1 MAHLIFLWGGMVF
14 FNDKIVTL
22 PFDYQ
27 QSIEQYN
34 NTMSKETFQHLE
46 ALREEMR
53 RLNVDA
59 VIIPG
64 TDPHQSEYI
73 CDHWK
78 FRDWISGFTGSNG
91 TAVVTLEQAALWTDS
106 RYFLQAEIEL
116 ADTGFVMMKE
126 NMGNDPTI
134 HEWLQQV
141 LEEDSVIAIDGRL
154 YSAQDANQL
163 ERFCGENGYML
174 VTEFYPADT
183 IWPDRPARPGE
194 PAFVHDVKYAGE
206 EATDKIER
214 LLAVLEENDATAM
227 LVTALDDIAW
237 LLNLRGNDVPFTPV
251 AIAFAYI
258 SRKEKSLFI
267 DENKVTDEVRQHL
280 KACDVRVRDYDDV
293 VRFLE
298 RVSEHE
304 VVLIDPNRVSDTLAN
319 ALPCQKV
326 YYRSPITDLK
336 CMKNEVQIDGFRRAM
351 ERDGAALVRLFKWIE
366 EKAPEGTINEVDV
379 WHKGMEF
386 RAQQDLYREDS
397 FAMICG
403 YKEHGAIVHYEATDE
418 SASTL
423 HGEGILLVDS
433 GGQYEDGTTDITRT
447 ITLGNPTPQEKHD
460 FTLVLKGH
468 LALQRAKF
476 PVGTTGCQ
484 LDVLARLPLWQEA
497 MTYGHGTGHGV
508 GHFLGCHEGPQ
519 SIRTNLVDVK
529 LLPGMVT
536 SNEPGLYKT
545 GEYGIRTENLLLVV
559 EAEKTEEYGDFL
571 TFEPLTLFPYD
582 LQLIDHSMLTAEEVA
597 QINAYHNMVRKRLT
611 PLLNMDEIAWLEEK
625 TKEI

>member
-1 MAHLIFLWGGMVF
+1 
-14 FNDKIVTL
+14 
-22 PFDYQ
+22 
-27 QSIEQYN
+27 
-34 NTMSKETFQHLE
+34 MSKETFPHLE

-53 RLNVDA
+53 RVNVDA

-78 FRDWISGFTGSNG
+78 FRDWVSGFTGSNG
-91 TAVVTLEQAALWTDS
+91 TAVVTLEHAALWTDS
-106 RYFLQAEIEL
+106 RYFLQAGIEL
-116 ADTGFVMMKE
+116 ADSGFEMMKE

-141 LEEDSVIAIDGRL
+141 LKEDSVIAIDGRL
-154 YSAQDANQL
+154 YNAQEANRL
-163 ERFCGENGYML
+163 ERFCGENGFML
-174 VTEFYPADT
+174 ATEFYPADK
-183 IWPDRPARPGE
+183 IWQDRPARPSE
-194 PAFVHDVKYAGE
+194 PAYVHDVQYAGE
-206 EATDKIER
+206 EASDKIER
-214 LLAVLEENDATAM
+214 LLTVLDNNDATGM

-237 LLNLRGNDVPFTPV
+237 LLNLRGNDVAFTPV
-251 AIAFAYI
+251 VIAFAYI
-258 SRKEKSLFI
+258 SRKDKVLFI
-267 DENKVTDEVRQHL
+267 DGNKVTDEVRRHL
-280 KACDVRVRDYDDV
+280 KACDIKTRDYDDV
-293 VRFLE
+293 ERYLE

-319 ALPCQKV
+319 ALQCQKV

-336 CMKNEVQIDGFRRAM
+336 CIKNEVQIEGFRHAM

-366 EKAPEGTINEVDV
+366 ETAPSGMINEVDV
-379 WHKGMEF
+379 WNKGKEF

-433 GGQYEDGTTDITRT
+433 GAQYLDGTTDITRT
-447 ITLGNPTPQEKHD
+447 ITLGNPTAQEKHD

-484 LDVLARLPLWQEA
+484 LDVLARMPLWQEA

-529 LLPGMVT
+529 LAPGMVT

-559 EAEKTEEYGDFL
+559 EAEKTEDFGNFL
-571 TFEPLTLFPYD
+571 TFEPLTLYPYD
-582 LQLIDHSMLTAEEVA
+582 LELIDRTMLTSEEVA
-597 QINAYHNMVRKRLT
+597 QINDYHRMVRDRIS
-611 PLLNMDEIAWLEEK
+611 PLLNADEAAWLAAK

>member
-1 MAHLIFLWGGMVF
+1 
-14 FNDKIVTL
+14 
-22 PFDYQ
+22 
-27 QSIEQYN
+27 
-34 NTMSKETFQHLE
+34 MSRETYPHLE

-53 RLNVDA
+53 RVNVDA

-91 TAVVTLEQAALWTDS
+91 TAVVTLDQAALWTDS

-116 ADTGFVMMKE
+116 EDSGFVMMKE

-141 LEEDSVIAIDGRL
+141 LEDDSVIAIDGRL

-163 ERFCGENGYML
+163 ERFCGENGFML
-174 VTEFYPADT
+174 ATEFYPADK
-183 IWPDRPARPGE
+183 IWADRPARPSE

-206 EATDKIER
+206 DANTKIER
-214 LLAVLEENDATAM
+214 LLKVLEDNEATAM

-237 LLNLRGNDVPFTPV
+237 LLNLRGNDVDFTPV

-258 SRKEKSLFI
+258 STDNRELFI
-267 DENKVTDEVRQHL
+267 DENKVTDEVQQHL
-280 KACDVRVRDYDDV
+280 KDCGVRVRKYDDIV
-293 VRFLE
+293 HFLE
-298 RVSEHE
+298 RVNQHE

-319 ALPCQKV
+319 ALQCQKV
-326 YYRSPITDLK
+326 YFRSPITDLK
-336 CMKNEVQIDGFRRAM
+336 CIKNEVQINGFRHAM

-366 EKAPEGTINEVDV
+366 ETAPKGTINEVDV
-379 WHKGMEF
+379 WNKGMEF
-386 RAQQDLYREDS
+386 RAQQELYHEDS

-433 GGQYEDGTTDITRT
+433 GAQFLDGTTDITRT
-447 ITLGNPTPQEKHD
+447 VTLGNPTAQEKHD

-484 LDVLARLPLWQEA
+484 LDVLARLPLWQKA

-529 LLPGMVT
+529 LLPGMVI

-545 GEYGIRTENLLLVV
+545 GEYGIRTENLILVV
-559 EAEKTEEYGDFL
+559 EAEKTEDFGNFL
-571 TFEPLTLFPYD
+571 AFEPLTLFPYD
-582 LQLIDHSMLTAEEVA
+582 LQLIDRSMLTNEEVA
-597 QINAYHNMVRKRLT
+597 QINDYHRMVRERIT
-611 PLLNMDEIAWLEEK
+611 PLLNAEEAAWLADK

>member
-1 MAHLIFLWGGMVF
+1 
-14 FNDKIVTL
+14 
-22 PFDYQ
+22 
-27 QSIEQYN
+27 
-34 NTMSKETFQHLE
+34 MSRETFPHLE
-46 ALREEMR
+46 ALRQEMR

-91 TAVVTLEQAALWTDS
+91 TAVVTLDQAALWTDS
-106 RYFLQAEIEL
+106 RYFLQAGIEL
-116 ADTGFVMMKE
+116 EDSGFVMMKE

-141 LEEDSVIAIDGRL
+141 EEDSVIAIDGRL
-154 YSAQDANQL
+154 YSAQEANRL
-163 ERFCGENGYML
+163 ERFCGENGFML
-174 VTEFYPADT
+174 ATEFYPADR
-183 IWPDRPARPGE
+183 IWADRPARPSE

-206 EATDKIER
+206 EANDKIER
-214 LLAVLEENDATAM
+214 LLKVLEDNDATAM

-237 LLNLRGNDVPFTPV
+237 LLNLRGNDVAFTPV

-258 SRKEKSLFI
+258 SRNNRELFI
-267 DENKVTDEVRQHL
+267 DESKVTDEVRQHL
-280 KACDVRVRDYDDV
+280 KACGVRVRNYDDIV
-293 VRFLE
+293 HFLE

-319 ALPCQKV
+319 ALPSQKV
-326 YYRSPITDLK
+326 YFRSPITDLK
-336 CMKNEVQIDGFRRAM
+336 CIKNEVQIEGFRHAM

-366 EKAPEGTINEVDV
+366 EEAPKGNINEVDV
-379 WHKGMEF
+379 WNKGMEF

-433 GGQYEDGTTDITRT
+433 GAQFLDGTTDITRT
-447 ITLGNPTPQEKHD
+447 ITLGNPTAQEKHD

-476 PVGTTGCQ
+476 PWGTTGCQ

-519 SIRTNLVDVK
+519 SIRTNLVDVR
-529 LLPGMVT
+529 LLPGMIT

-559 EAEKTEEYGDFL
+559 EAEKTEEFGDFL

-582 LQLIDHSMLTAEEVA
+582 LELIDRSMLSAEEVT
-597 QINAYHNMVRKRLT
+597 QINDYHRMVRERIT
-611 PLLNMDEIAWLEEK
+611 PLLNADEAAWLADK
-625 TKEI
+625 TREIK

>member
-1 MAHLIFLWGGMVF
+1 
-14 FNDKIVTL
+14 
-22 PFDYQ
+22 
-27 QSIEQYN
+27 
-34 NTMSKETFQHLE
+34 MSRETFSHLE

-53 RLNVDA
+53 RVNVDA

-78 FRDWISGFTGSNG
+78 FRDWVSGFTGSNG
-91 TAVVTLEQAALWTDS
+91 TAVVTLDQAALWTDS

-116 ADTGFVMMKE
+116 EDSGFVMMKE

-141 LEEDSVIAIDGRL
+141 LEEDSVIAIDGML
-154 YSAQDANQL
+154 YNAQEANRL
-163 ERFCGENGYML
+163 ERFCGENGFML
-174 VTEFYPADT
+174 VTEFHPAERVWT
-183 IWPDRPARPGE
+183 DRPARPRE
-194 PAFVHDVKYAGE
+194 PAYVHDVQYAGE
-206 EATDKIER
+206 EAADKLER
-214 LLAVLEENDATAM
+214 LLQILEGNDATAM

-237 LLNLRGNDVPFTPV
+237 LLNLRGNDVAFTPV
-251 AIAFAYI
+251 AIAYAYI
-258 SRKEKSLFI
+258 SRSNRELFI

-280 KACDVRVRDYDDV
+280 KACGVRVRNYDDIV
-293 VRFLE
+293 HFLE

-319 ALPCQKV
+319 ALQCQKV
-326 YYRSPITDLK
+326 YFRSPITDLK
-336 CMKNEVQIDGFRRAM
+336 CIKNDVQIEGFRHAM

-366 EKAPEGTINEVDV
+366 ETAPSGTINEVDV
-379 WHKGMEF
+379 WNKGMEF

-433 GGQYEDGTTDITRT
+433 GAQYLDGTTDITRT
-447 ITLGNPTPQEKHD
+447 ITLGNPTAQEKHD

-484 LDVLARLPLWQEA
+484 LDVLARMPLWQEA

-519 SIRTNLVDVK
+519 SIRTNLVDVR
-529 LLPGMVT
+529 LQPGMVT

-545 GEYGIRTENLLLVV
+545 GEYGIRTENLLLVI
-559 EAEKTEEYGDFL
+559 EAEKTEEFGNFL

-582 LQLIDHSMLTAEEVA
+582 LQLIDRTMLTSEEVA
-597 QINAYHNMVRKRLT
+597 QINDYHRMVRDRIT
-611 PLLNMDEIAWLEEK
+611 PLLNADEAAWLAAK

>member
-1 MAHLIFLWGGMVF
+1 
-14 FNDKIVTL
+14 
-22 PFDYQ
+22 
-27 QSIEQYN
+27 
-34 NTMSKETFQHLE
+34 MSKETFPHLE
-46 ALREEMR
+46 ALRQEMR

-91 TAVVTLEQAALWTDS
+91 TAVVTLDQAALWTDS
-106 RYFLQAEIEL
+106 RYFLQAGIEL
-116 ADTGFVMMKE
+116 EDSGFVMMKE

-154 YSAQDANQL
+154 YSAQAANQL
-163 ERFCGENGYML
+163 ERFCGENGFML
-174 VTEFYPADT
+174 VTEFYPADR
-183 IWPDRPARPGE
+183 IWTDRPARPSE
-194 PAFVHDVKYAGE
+194 AAYVHDVKYAGE

-214 LLAVLEENDATAM
+214 LLEVLEGNDATAM

-237 LLNLRGNDVPFTPV
+237 LLNLRGNDVAFTPV

-267 DENKVTDEVRQHL
+267 DESKVTDEVRQHL
-280 KACDVRVRDYDDV
+280 KACDVKVRDYDDV
-293 VRFLE
+293 ARFLE

-319 ALPCQKV
+319 ALQCQKV

-336 CMKNEVQIDGFRRAM
+336 CIKNEVQIDGFRHAM

-366 EKAPEGTINEVDV
+366 ETAPTGTINEVDV
-379 WHKGMEF
+379 WNKGMEF

-433 GGQYEDGTTDITRT
+433 GAQYLDGTTDITRT
-447 ITLGNPTPQEKHD
+447 ITLGNPTAQEKHD

-484 LDVLARLPLWQEA
+484 LDVLARMPLWQEA

-529 LLPGMVT
+529 LMPGMIT

-545 GEYGIRTENLLLVV
+545 GEYGIRTENLLLTV
-559 EAEKTEEYGDFL
+559 EADKTDEFGDFL
-571 TFEPLTLFPYD
+571 TFEPLTLYPYD
-582 LQLIDHSMLTAEEVA
+582 LELIDRSMLTREEVA
-597 QINAYHNMVRKRLT
+597 QINDYHLMVRERIT
-611 PLLNMDEIAWLEEK
+611 PLLNADEAAWLASK
-625 TKEI
+625 TREIN

>member
-1 MAHLIFLWGGMVF
+1 
-14 FNDKIVTL
+14 
-22 PFDYQ
+22 
-27 QSIEQYN
+27 
-34 NTMSKETFQHLE
+34 MSKETFPHLE

-53 RLNVDA
+53 RVNVDA

-78 FRDWISGFTGSNG
+78 FRDWVSGFTGSNG
-91 TAVVTLEQAALWTDS
+91 TAVVTLEHAALWTDS
-106 RYFLQAEIEL
+106 RYFLQAGIEL
-116 ADTGFVMMKE
+116 ADSGFEMMKE

-154 YSAQDANQL
+154 YNAQEANRL
-163 ERFCGENGYML
+163 ERFCGENGFML
-174 VTEFYPADT
+174 ATEFYPADK
-183 IWPDRPARPGE
+183 IWQDRPARPSE
-194 PAFVHDVKYAGE
+194 PAYVHDVQYAGE
-206 EATDKIER
+206 EASEKIER
-214 LLAVLEENDATAM
+214 LLTVLDNNDATGM

-237 LLNLRGNDVPFTPV
+237 LLNLRGNDVAFTPV
-251 AIAFAYI
+251 VIAFAYI
-258 SRKEKSLFI
+258 SRKEKVLFI
-267 DENKVTDEVRQHL
+267 DDNKVTDEVRRHL
-280 KACDVRVRDYDDV
+280 KACDIKTRDYDDV
-293 VRFLE
+293 ERYLE

-319 ALPCQKV
+319 ALQCQKV

-336 CMKNEVQIDGFRRAM
+336 CIKNEVQIEGFRHAM

-366 EKAPEGTINEVDV
+366 ETAPSGSINEVDV
-379 WHKGMEF
+379 WNKGMEL

-433 GGQYEDGTTDITRT
+433 GAQYLDGTTDITRT
-447 ITLGNPTPQEKHD
+447 ITLGNPTAQEKHD

-484 LDVLARLPLWQEA
+484 LDVLARMPLWQEA

-529 LLPGMVT
+529 LAPGMVT

-559 EAEKTEEYGDFL
+559 EAEKTEDFGNFL
-571 TFEPLTLFPYD
+571 TFEPLTLYPYD
-582 LQLIDHSMLTAEEVA
+582 LELIDRTMLTSEEVA
-597 QINAYHNMVRKRLT
+597 QINDYHRMVRDRIS
-611 PLLNMDEIAWLEEK
+611 PLLNADEAAWLAAK

>member
-1 MAHLIFLWGGMVF
+1 
-14 FNDKIVTL
+14 
-22 PFDYQ
+22 
-27 QSIEQYN
+27 
-34 NTMSKETFQHLE
+34 MSKETFPHLE
-46 ALREEMR
+46 ALRQEMR

-91 TAVVTLEQAALWTDS
+91 TAVVTLDQAALWTDS
-106 RYFLQAEIEL
+106 RYFLQAGIEL
-116 ADTGFVMMKE
+116 EDSGFVMMKE

-154 YSAQDANQL
+154 YSAQAANQL
-163 ERFCGENGYML
+163 ERFCGENGFML
-174 VTEFYPADT
+174 VTEFYPADR
-183 IWPDRPARPGE
+183 IWTDRPARPSE
-194 PAFVHDVKYAGE
+194 AAYVHDVKYAGE

-214 LLAVLEENDATAM
+214 LLEVLEGNDATAM

-237 LLNLRGNDVPFTPV
+237 LLNLRGNDVAFTPV

-267 DENKVTDEVRQHL
+267 DESKVTDEVHQHL
-280 KACDVRVRDYDDV
+280 KACDVKVRDYDDV

-319 ALPCQKV
+319 ALQCQKV

-336 CMKNEVQIDGFRRAM
+336 CIKNEVQIDGFRHAM

-366 EKAPEGTINEVDV
+366 ETAPTGTINEVDV
-379 WHKGMEF
+379 WNKGMEF

-433 GGQYEDGTTDITRT
+433 GAQYLDGTTDITRT
-447 ITLGNPTPQEKHD
+447 ITLGNPTAQEKHD

-484 LDVLARLPLWQEA
+484 LDVLARMPLWQEA

-529 LLPGMVT
+529 LMPGMIT

-545 GEYGIRTENLLLVV
+545 GEYGIRTENLLLTV
-559 EAEKTEEYGDFL
+559 EADKTEEFGDFL
-571 TFEPLTLFPYD
+571 TFEPLTLYPYD
-582 LQLIDHSMLTAEEVA
+582 LELIDRSMLTREEVA
-597 QINAYHNMVRKRLT
+597 QINDYHRMVRERIT
-611 PLLNMDEIAWLEEK
+611 PLLNADEAAWLASK
-625 TKEI
+625 TREIN

>member
-1 MAHLIFLWGGMVF
+1 
-14 FNDKIVTL
+14 
-22 PFDYQ
+22 
-27 QSIEQYN
+27 
-34 NTMSKETFQHLE
+34 MSKETFPHLE

-53 RLNVDA
+53 RVNVDA

-78 FRDWISGFTGSNG
+78 FRDWVSGFTGSNG
-91 TAVVTLEQAALWTDS
+91 TAVVTLEHAALWTDS
-106 RYFLQAEIEL
+106 RYFLQAGIEL
-116 ADTGFVMMKE
+116 ADSGFEMMKE

-154 YSAQDANQL
+154 YNAQEANRL
-163 ERFCGENGYML
+163 ERFCGENGFML
-174 VTEFYPADT
+174 ATEFYPADK
-183 IWPDRPARPGE
+183 IWQDRPARPSE
-194 PAFVHDVKYAGE
+194 PAYVHDVQYAGE
-206 EATDKIER
+206 EASDKIER
-214 LLAVLEENDATAM
+214 LLTVLDNNDATGM

-237 LLNLRGNDVPFTPV
+237 LLNLRGNDVAFTPV
-251 AIAFAYI
+251 VIAFAYI
-258 SRKEKSLFI
+258 SRKDKVLFI
-267 DENKVTDEVRQHL
+267 DGNKVTDEVRRHL
-280 KACDVRVRDYDDV
+280 KACDIKTRDYDDV
-293 VRFLE
+293 ERYLE

-319 ALPCQKV
+319 ALQCQKV

-336 CMKNEVQIDGFRRAM
+336 CIKNEVQIEGFRHAM

-366 EKAPEGTINEVDV
+366 ETAPSGMINEVDV
-379 WHKGMEF
+379 WNKGKEF

-433 GGQYEDGTTDITRT
+433 GAQYLDGTTDITRT
-447 ITLGNPTPQEKHD
+447 ITLGNPTAQEKHD

-484 LDVLARLPLWQEA
+484 LDVLARMPLWQEA

-529 LLPGMVT
+529 LAPGMVT

-559 EAEKTEEYGDFL
+559 EAEKTEDFGNFL
-571 TFEPLTLFPYD
+571 TFEPLTLYPYD
-582 LQLIDHSMLTAEEVA
+582 LELIDRTMLTSEEVA
-597 QINAYHNMVRKRLT
+597 QINDYHRMVRDRIS
-611 PLLNMDEIAWLEEK
+611 PLLNADEAAWLAAK

>member
-1 MAHLIFLWGGMVF
+1 
-14 FNDKIVTL
+14 
-22 PFDYQ
+22 
-27 QSIEQYN
+27 
-34 NTMSKETFQHLE
+34 MSKETFPHLE
-46 ALREEMR
+46 ALRQEMR

-91 TAVVTLEQAALWTDS
+91 TAVVTLDQAALWTDS
-106 RYFLQAEIEL
+106 RYFLQAGIEL
-116 ADTGFVMMKE
+116 EDSGFVMMKE

-154 YSAQDANQL
+154 YSAQAANQL
-163 ERFCGENGYML
+163 ERFCGENGFML
-174 VTEFYPADT
+174 VTEFYPADR
-183 IWPDRPARPGE
+183 IWADRPARPSE
-194 PAFVHDVKYAGE
+194 AAYVHDVKYAGE

-214 LLAVLEENDATAM
+214 LLEVLEGNDATAM

-237 LLNLRGNDVPFTPV
+237 LLNLRGNDVAFTPV

-267 DENKVTDEVRQHL
+267 DESKVTDEVRQHL
-280 KACDVRVRDYDDV
+280 KACDVKVRDYDDV

-319 ALPCQKV
+319 ALQCQKV

-336 CMKNEVQIDGFRRAM
+336 CIKNEVQIDGFRHAM

-366 EKAPEGTINEVDV
+366 ETAPTGTINEVDV
-379 WHKGMEF
+379 WNKGMEF

-433 GGQYEDGTTDITRT
+433 GAQYLDGTTDITRT
-447 ITLGNPTPQEKHD
+447 ITLGNPTAQEKHD

-484 LDVLARLPLWQEA
+484 LDVLARMPLWQEA

-529 LLPGMVT
+529 LMPGMIT

-545 GEYGIRTENLLLVV
+545 GEYGIRTENLLLTV
-559 EAEKTEEYGDFL
+559 EADKTKEFGDFL
-571 TFEPLTLFPYD
+571 TFEPLTLYPYD
-582 LQLIDHSMLTAEEVA
+582 LELIDRSMLTPEEVA
-597 QINAYHNMVRKRLT
+597 QINDYHRMVRERIT
-611 PLLNMDEIAWLEEK
+611 PLLNADEAAWLASK
-625 TKEI
+625 TREIN

>member
-1 MAHLIFLWGGMVF
+1 
-14 FNDKIVTL
+14 
-22 PFDYQ
+22 
-27 QSIEQYN
+27 
-34 NTMSKETFQHLE
+34 LE
-46 ALREEMR
+46 
-53 RLNVDA
+53 
-59 VIIPG
+59 
-64 TDPHQSEYI
+64 
-73 CDHWK
+73 
-78 FRDWISGFTGSNG
+78 
-91 TAVVTLEQAALWTDS
+91 DS
-106 RYFLQAEIEL
+106 
-116 ADTGFVMMKE
+116 GFVMMKE

-141 LEEDSVIAIDGRL
+141 LEEDAVIAIDGRL

-163 ERFCGENGYML
+163 ERFCGENGFML
-174 VTEFYPADT
+174 VTEFYPADH
-183 IWPDRPARPGE
+183 IWEDRPARPNK
-194 PAFVHDVKYAGE
+194 PAFVHDVQYAGE

-214 LLAVLEENDATAM
+214 LLKVLEDNDATAM

-237 LLNLRGNDVPFTPV
+237 LLNLRGGDIDFTPV

-258 SRKEKSLFI
+258 SRRTKVLFI
-267 DENKVTDEVRQHL
+267 DNDKLTDEVRQHL
-280 KACDVRVRDYDDV
+280 KACDITVQDYDNV
-293 VRFLE
+293 VHFLE

-319 ALPCQKV
+319 ALPSQRV
-326 YYRSPITDLK
+326 FFRSPITDLK
-336 CMKNEVQIDGFRRAM
+336 SLKNEVQIGGFRHAM
-351 ERDGAALVRLFKWIE
+351 ERDGTALVRLFKWIE
-366 EKAPEGTINEVDV
+366 EEAPKGTINEVDV
-379 WHKGMEF
+379 WKKGMEF

-433 GGQYEDGTTDITRT
+433 GAQYLDGTTDITRT
-447 ITLGNPTPQEKHD
+447 ITLGNPTAQEKHD

-476 PVGTTGCQ
+476 PTGTTGCQ
-484 LDVLARLPLWQEA
+484 LDVLARMPLWQET

-519 SIRTNLVDVK
+519 SIRTNLVDVR
-529 LLPGMVT
+529 LLPGMVL

-559 EAEKTEEYGDFL
+559 EDAKTEEFGNFL
-571 TFEPLTLFPYD
+571 AFEPLTLFPYD
-582 LQLIDHSMLTAEEVA
+582 LQLIDRSMLTSEEVA
-597 QINAYHNMVRKRLT
+597 QINDYHRMVRERIT
-611 PLLNMDEIAWLEEK
+611 PLLNAEEAAWLADK
-625 TKEI
+625 TREIN

>member
-1 MAHLIFLWGGMVF
+1 
-14 FNDKIVTL
+14 
-22 PFDYQ
+22 
-27 QSIEQYN
+27 
-34 NTMSKETFQHLE
+34 MSRETFPHLE

-53 RLNVDA
+53 RVNVDA

-91 TAVVTLEQAALWTDS
+91 TAVVTLDQAALWTDS

-116 ADTGFVMMKE
+116 ADSGFVMMKE

-163 ERFCGENGYML
+163 ERFCGENGFML
-174 VTEFYPADT
+174 ATEFYPADK
-183 IWPDRPARPGE
+183 IWTDRPARPSE
-194 PAFVHDVKYAGE
+194 PAFVHDVQYAGE
-206 EATDKIER
+206 EAADKIER
-214 LLAVLEENDATAM
+214 LLNVLESNDATAM

-237 LLNLRGNDVPFTPV
+237 LLNLRGNDVAFTPV

-258 SRKEKSLFI
+258 SRNNKELFI
-267 DENKVTDEVRQHL
+267 DEDKVDDQVRQHL
-280 KACDVRVRDYDDV
+280 KNCGVRVRDYDDIV
-293 VRFLE
+293 HFLE

-319 ALPCQKV
+319 ALQCQKV

-336 CMKNEVQIDGFRRAM
+336 CIKNEVQIEGFRRAM

-366 EKAPEGTINEVDV
+366 ETAPTGSINEVDV
-379 WHKGMEF
+379 WTKGMEF
-386 RAQQDLYREDS
+386 RSKQDLYREDS

-418 SASTL
+418 SASML

-433 GGQYEDGTTDITRT
+433 GAQYLDGTTDITRT
-447 ITLGNPTPQEKHD
+447 VTLGNPTAQEKHD

-519 SIRTNLVDVK
+519 SIRTNLVNVA
-529 LLPGMVT
+529 LTPGMVM

-559 EAEKTEEYGDFL
+559 EAEKTEDFGDFL
-571 TFEPLTLFPYD
+571 AFEPLTLFPYD
-582 LQLIDHSMLTAEEVA
+582 LQLIDRSMLTPEEIK
-597 QINAYHNMVRKRLT
+597 QINDYHRMVRERIT
-611 PLLNMDEIAWLEEK
+611 PLLNMDETAWLEKK
-625 TKEI
+625 TQEIN

>member
-1 MAHLIFLWGGMVF
+1 
-14 FNDKIVTL
+14 
-22 PFDYQ
+22 
-27 QSIEQYN
+27 
-34 NTMSKETFQHLE
+34 MSRETYPHLE

-78 FRDWISGFTGSNG
+78 FRDWVCGFTGSNG
-91 TAVVTLEQAALWTDS
+91 TAVVTLDQAALWTDS

-116 ADTGFVMMKE
+116 ADSGFIMMKE

-134 HEWLQQV
+134 HEWLKEV

-154 YSAQDANQL
+154 YSTQDANLL
-163 ERFCGENGYML
+163 ERFCGENGFML
-174 VTEFYPADT
+174 ATEFYPADK
-183 IWPDRPARPGE
+183 IWTDRPARPSE
-194 PAFVHDVKYAGE
+194 PAFVHDVQYAGE
-206 EATDKIER
+206 EASDKIER
-214 LLAVLEENDATAM
+214 LLKVLDDNDATAM

-237 LLNLRGNDVPFTPV
+237 LLNLRGGDVDFTPV
-251 AIAFAYI
+251 AIAFAFI
-258 SRKEKSLFI
+258 GLNNRELFI
-267 DENKVTDEVRQHL
+267 DESKVTDEVQQHL
-280 KACDVRVRDYDDV
+280 KKCGVRVRNYDDIV
-293 VRFLE
+293 HFLE
-298 RVSEHE
+298 RVNEHE

-319 ALPCQKV
+319 ALQCSKV
-326 YYRSPITDLK
+326 YFRSPITDLK
-336 CMKNEVQIDGFRRAM
+336 CIKNEVQIAGFRHAM

-366 EKAPEGTINEVDV
+366 EEAPKGSINEVDV
-379 WHKGMEF
+379 WNKGMEF
-386 RAQQDLYREDS
+386 RGQQDLYREDS

-433 GGQYEDGTTDITRT
+433 GAQYLDGTTDITRT
-447 ITLGNPTPQEKHD
+447 VTLGNPTAQEKHD

-529 LLPGMVT
+529 LIPGMVM

-559 EAEKTEEYGDFL
+559 EAEKTEDFGDFYA
-571 TFEPLTLFPYD
+571 FEPLTLFPYD
-582 LQLIDHSMLTAEEVA
+582 LQLIDRSMLTSEEVA
-597 QINAYHNMVRKRLT
+597 QINDYHRMVRERIT
-611 PLLNMDEIAWLEEK
+611 PLLNADEAAWLAAK
-625 TKEI
+625 TQEI

>member
-1 MAHLIFLWGGMVF
+1 
-14 FNDKIVTL
+14 
-22 PFDYQ
+22 
-27 QSIEQYN
+27 
-34 NTMSKETFQHLE
+34 MSRETYPHLE
-46 ALREEMR
+46 ALRDEMR

-91 TAVVTLEQAALWTDS
+91 TAVVTLDQAALWTDS

-116 ADTGFVMMKE
+116 ADSGFVMMKE
-126 NMGNDPTI
+126 NMGNDPTS

-163 ERFCGENGYML
+163 ERFCGENGFML
-174 VTEFYPADT
+174 ATEFYPADK
-183 IWPDRPARPGE
+183 IWTDRPARPSE
-194 PAFVHDVKYAGE
+194 PAFVHDVQYAGE
-206 EATDKIER
+206 EASDKIER
-214 LLAVLEENDATAM
+214 LLKVLEDNDATAM

-237 LLNLRGNDVPFTPV
+237 LLNLRGNDVAFTPV

-258 SRKEKSLFI
+258 SRDNKELFI
-267 DENKVTDEVRQHL
+267 DENKVTDEVRKHL
-280 KACDVRVRDYDDV
+280 KDCGIRVRNYDDIV
-293 VRFLE
+293 HFLE

-319 ALPCQKV
+319 ALPCQKI
-326 YYRSPITDLK
+326 YFRSPITDLK
-336 CMKNEVQIDGFRRAM
+336 SIKNEMQIEGFRHAM

-366 EKAPEGTINEVDV
+366 EEAPKGNINEVDV
-379 WHKGMEF
+379 WNKGMEF

-433 GGQYEDGTTDITRT
+433 GAQFLDGTTDITRT
-447 ITLGNPTPQEKHD
+447 VTLGNPTAQEKHD

-519 SIRTNLVDVK
+519 SIRTNLVNVP
-529 LLPGMVT
+529 LAPGMVM

-559 EAEKTEEYGDFL
+559 EAEKTEDFGNFL
-571 TFEPLTLFPYD
+571 AFEPLTLFPYD
-582 LQLIDHSMLTAEEVA
+582 LQLIDRSMLTGEEVA
-597 QINAYHNMVRKRLT
+597 QINDYHRMVRERIT
-611 PLLNMDEIAWLEEK
+611 PLLNADEAAWLADK
-625 TKEI
+625 TREI

>member
-1 MAHLIFLWGGMVF
+1 
-14 FNDKIVTL
+14 
-22 PFDYQ
+22 
-27 QSIEQYN
+27 
-34 NTMSKETFQHLE
+34 MSRETYPHLE

-91 TAVVTLEQAALWTDS
+91 TAVVTLDQAALWTDS

-116 ADTGFVMMKE
+116 ADSGFVMMKE

-154 YSAQDANQL
+154 YSAQAANQL
-163 ERFCGENGYML
+163 ERFCGENGFML
-174 VTEFYPADT
+174 ATEFYPADR
-183 IWPDRPARPGE
+183 IWTDRPARPSEPTFVHELQYAGE
-194 PAFVHDVKYAGE
+194 PAVV
-206 EATDKIER
+206 KIER
-214 LLAVLEENDATAM
+214 LLKVLEDNDATAM

-237 LLNLRGNDVPFTPV
+237 LLNLRGNDIEFTPV
-251 AIAFAYI
+251 AIAYAYI
-258 SRKEKSLFI
+258 SQTNKELFI
-267 DENKVTDEVRQHL
+267 DDNKVTDEVRQHL
-280 KACDVRVRDYDDV
+280 KDCGVRVRNYDDIV
-293 VRFLE
+293 HYLE

-319 ALPCQKV
+319 ALACQKL
-326 YYRSPITDLK
+326 YFRSPITDLK
-336 CMKNEVQIDGFRRAM
+336 SIKNEIQIEGFRHAM

-366 EKAPEGTINEVDV
+366 EEAPKGSINEVDV
-379 WHKGMEF
+379 WTKGMEF

-433 GGQYEDGTTDITRT
+433 GGQYLDGTTDITRT
-447 ITLGNPTPQEKHD
+447 VTLGNPTAQEKHD

-519 SIRTNLVDVK
+519 SIRTNLVDVR
-529 LLPGMVT
+529 LVPGMVM

-559 EAEKTEEYGDFL
+559 EAQKTEDFGNFL
-571 TFEPLTLFPYD
+571 AFEPLTLFPYD
-582 LQLIDHSMLTAEEVA
+582 LQLIDRSMLSDEEVA
-597 QINAYHNMVRKRLT
+597 QINDYHRMVRERIT
-611 PLLNMDEIAWLEEK
+611 PLLNADEVAWLNEK
-625 TKEI
+625 TREIN

>member
-1 MAHLIFLWGGMVF
+1 
-14 FNDKIVTL
+14 
-22 PFDYQ
+22 
-27 QSIEQYN
+27 
-34 NTMSKETFQHLE
+34 MSKETFPHLE
-46 ALREEMR
+46 ALRQEMR

-91 TAVVTLEQAALWTDS
+91 TAVVTLDQAALWTDS
-106 RYFLQAEIEL
+106 RYFLQAGIEL
-116 ADTGFVMMKE
+116 EDSGFVMMKE

-154 YSAQDANQL
+154 YSAQAANQL
-163 ERFCGENGYML
+163 ERFCGENGFML
-174 VTEFYPADT
+174 VTEFYPADR
-183 IWPDRPARPGE
+183 IWTDRPARPSE
-194 PAFVHDVKYAGE
+194 AAYVHDVKYAGE

-214 LLAVLEENDATAM
+214 LLEVLEGNDATAM

-237 LLNLRGNDVPFTPV
+237 LLNLRGNDVAFTPV

-267 DENKVTDEVRQHL
+267 DESKVTDEVRQHL
-280 KACDVRVRDYDDV
+280 KACDVKIRDYDDV

-298 RVSEHE
+298 HVSEHE

-319 ALPCQKV
+319 ALQCQKV

-336 CMKNEVQIDGFRRAM
+336 CIKNEVQIDGFRHAM

-366 EKAPEGTINEVDV
+366 ETAPTGTINEVDV
-379 WHKGMEF
+379 WNKGMEF

-423 HGEGILLVDS
+423 HGDGILLVDS
-433 GGQYEDGTTDITRT
+433 GAQYLDGTTDITRT
-447 ITLGNPTPQEKHD
+447 ITLGNPTAQEKHD

-484 LDVLARLPLWQEA
+484 LDVLARMPLWQEA

-529 LLPGMVT
+529 LMPGMIT

-545 GEYGIRTENLLLVV
+545 GEYGIRTENLLLTV
-559 EAEKTEEYGDFL
+559 EADKTEEFGDFL
-571 TFEPLTLFPYD
+571 TFEPLTLYPYD
-582 LQLIDHSMLTAEEVA
+582 LELIDRSMLTREEVA
-597 QINAYHNMVRKRLT
+597 QINDYHLMVRERIT
-611 PLLNMDEIAWLEEK
+611 PLLNADEAAWLASK
-625 TKEI
+625 TREIN

>member
-1 MAHLIFLWGGMVF
+1 
-14 FNDKIVTL
+14 
-22 PFDYQ
+22 
-27 QSIEQYN
+27 
-34 NTMSKETFQHLE
+34 MSKETFPHLE

-53 RLNVDA
+53 RVNVDA

-78 FRDWISGFTGSNG
+78 FRDWVSGFTGSNG
-91 TAVVTLEQAALWTDS
+91 TAVVTLEHAALWTDS
-106 RYFLQAEIEL
+106 RYFLQAGIEL
-116 ADTGFVMMKE
+116 ADSGFEMMKE

-154 YSAQDANQL
+154 YNAQEANRL
-163 ERFCGENGYML
+163 ERFCGENGFML
-174 VTEFYPADT
+174 ATEFYPADK
-183 IWPDRPARPGE
+183 IWQDRPARPSE
-194 PAFVHDVKYAGE
+194 PAYVHDVQYAGE
-206 EATDKIER
+206 EASDKIER
-214 LLAVLEENDATAM
+214 LLTVLDNNDATGM

-237 LLNLRGNDVPFTPV
+237 LLNLRGNDVAFTPV
-251 AIAFAYI
+251 VIAFAYI
-258 SRKEKSLFI
+258 SRKDKVLFI
-267 DENKVTDEVRQHL
+267 DGNKVTDEVRRHL
-280 KACDVRVRDYDDV
+280 KACDIKTRDYDDV
-293 VRFLE
+293 ERYLE

-319 ALPCQKV
+319 ALQCQKV

-336 CMKNEVQIDGFRRAM
+336 CIKNEVQIEGFRHAM

-366 EKAPEGTINEVDV
+366 ETAPSGMINEVDV
-379 WHKGMEF
+379 WNKGKEF

-433 GGQYEDGTTDITRT
+433 GAQYLDGTTDITRT
-447 ITLGNPTPQEKHD
+447 ITLGNPTAQEKHD

-484 LDVLARLPLWQEA
+484 LDVLARMPLWQEA

-529 LLPGMVT
+529 LAPGMVT

-559 EAEKTEEYGDFL
+559 EAEKTEDFGNFL
-571 TFEPLTLFPYD
+571 TFEPLTLYPYD
-582 LQLIDHSMLTAEEVA
+582 LELIDRTMLTSEEVA
-597 QINAYHNMVRKRLT
+597 QINDYHRMVRDRIT
-611 PLLNMDEIAWLEEK
+611 PLLNADEAAWLAAK

>member
-1 MAHLIFLWGGMVF
+1 
-14 FNDKIVTL
+14 
-22 PFDYQ
+22 
-27 QSIEQYN
+27 
-34 NTMSKETFQHLE
+34 MSRETYPHLE

-78 FRDWISGFTGSNG
+78 FRDWVSGFTGSNG
-91 TAVVTLEQAALWTDS
+91 TAVVTLDQAALWTDS
-106 RYFLQAEIEL
+106 RYFLQAGIEL
-116 ADTGFVMMKE
+116 EDSGFVMMKE

-134 HEWLQQV
+134 HEWLKEV

-154 YSAQDANQL
+154 YSAQDANIL
-163 ERFCGENGYML
+163 ERFCGENGFML
-174 VTEFYPADT
+174 VTEFYPADR
-183 IWPDRPARPGE
+183 IWADRPARPSQ
-194 PAFVHDVKYAGE
+194 PAFVHDVQYAGE
-206 EATDKIER
+206 EATTKIER
-214 LLAVLEENDATAM
+214 LLKVLEDNDATAM

-237 LLNLRGNDVPFTPV
+237 LLNLRGNDIDFTPV

-258 SRKEKSLFI
+258 SRRAKVLFI
-267 DENKVTDEVRQHL
+267 DNEKLTAEVREHL
-280 KACDVRVRDYDDV
+280 KACGMTIQDYDDIV
-293 VRFLE
+293 HFLE

-304 VVLIDPNRVSDTLAN
+304 VVLVDPNRVSDTLAN
-319 ALPCQKV
+319 AMPCQKV
-326 YYRSPITDLK
+326 YFRSPITDLK
-336 CMKNEVQIDGFRRAM
+336 SIKNEVQIEGFRHAM

-366 EKAPEGTINEVDV
+366 EEAPKGSINEVDV
-379 WHKGMEF
+379 WNKGMEF

-433 GGQYEDGTTDITRT
+433 GAQFLDGTTDITRT
-447 ITLGNPTPQEKHD
+447 ITLGNPTAQEKHD

-468 LALQRAKF
+468 LALQGAKF
-476 PVGTTGCQ
+476 PLGTTGCQ
-484 LDVLARLPLWQEA
+484 LDVLARLPLWQES

-519 SIRTNLVDVK
+519 SIRTNLVDVR
-529 LLPGMVT
+529 LIPGMVM

-545 GEYGIRTENLLLVV
+545 GQYGIRTENLLLVV
-559 EAEKTEEYGDFL
+559 EGEKTEEFGNFL
-571 TFEPLTLFPYD
+571 QFEPLTLFPYD
-582 LQLIDHSMLTAEEVA
+582 LQLIDRSMLTSEEVA
-597 QINAYHNMVRKRLT
+597 QINDYHRMVRERIT
-611 PLLNMDEIAWLEEK
+611 PLLNNEEAAWLNAK
-625 TKEI
+625 TQEI

>member
-1 MAHLIFLWGGMVF
+1 
-14 FNDKIVTL
+14 
-22 PFDYQ
+22 
-27 QSIEQYN
+27 
-34 NTMSKETFQHLE
+34 MSKETFPHLE

-53 RLNVDA
+53 RVNVDA

-78 FRDWISGFTGSNG
+78 FRDWVSGFTGSNG
-91 TAVVTLEQAALWTDS
+91 TAVVTLEHAALWTDS
-106 RYFLQAEIEL
+106 RYFLQAGIEL
-116 ADTGFVMMKE
+116 ADSGFEMMKE

-154 YSAQDANQL
+154 YNAQEANRL
-163 ERFCGENGYML
+163 ERFCGENGFML
-174 VTEFYPADT
+174 ATEFYPADK
-183 IWPDRPARPGE
+183 IWQDRPARPSE
-194 PAFVHDVKYAGE
+194 PAYVHDVQYAGE
-206 EATDKIER
+206 EASDKIER
-214 LLAVLEENDATAM
+214 LLTVLDNNDATGM

-237 LLNLRGNDVPFTPV
+237 LLNLRGNDVAFTPV
-251 AIAFAYI
+251 VIAFAYI
-258 SRKEKSLFI
+258 SRKDKVLFI
-267 DENKVTDEVRQHL
+267 DGNKVTDEVRRHL
-280 KACDVRVRDYDDV
+280 KACDIKTRDYDDV
-293 VRFLE
+293 ERYLE

-319 ALPCQKV
+319 ALQCQKV

-336 CMKNEVQIDGFRRAM
+336 CIKNEVQIEGFRHAM

-366 EKAPEGTINEVDV
+366 ETAPSGTINEVDV
-379 WHKGMEF
+379 WNKGMEF

-433 GGQYEDGTTDITRT
+433 GAQYLDGTTDITRT
-447 ITLGNPTPQEKHD
+447 ITLGNPTAQEKHD

-484 LDVLARLPLWQEA
+484 LDVLARMPLWQEA

-519 SIRTNLVDVK
+519 SIRTNLVDVR
-529 LLPGMVT
+529 LQPGMVT

-545 GEYGIRTENLLLVV
+545 GEYGIRTENLLLTV
-559 EAEKTEEYGDFL
+559 EAEKTEEFGNFL

-582 LQLIDHSMLTAEEVA
+582 LQLIDRTMLTSEEVA
-597 QINAYHNMVRKRLT
+597 QINDYHRMVRDRIT
-611 PLLNMDEIAWLEEK
+611 PLLNADEAAWLAAK

>member
-1 MAHLIFLWGGMVF
+1 
-14 FNDKIVTL
+14 
-22 PFDYQ
+22 
-27 QSIEQYN
+27 
-34 NTMSKETFQHLE
+34 MSKETFPHLE
-46 ALREEMR
+46 ALRQEMR

-91 TAVVTLEQAALWTDS
+91 TAVVTLDQAALWTDS
-106 RYFLQAEIEL
+106 RYFLQAGIEL
-116 ADTGFVMMKE
+116 EDSGFVMMKE

-154 YSAQDANQL
+154 YSAQAANQL
-163 ERFCGENGYML
+163 ERFCGENGFML
-174 VTEFYPADT
+174 VTEFYPADR
-183 IWPDRPARPGE
+183 IWTDRPARPSE
-194 PAFVHDVKYAGE
+194 AAYVHDVKYAGE

-214 LLAVLEENDATAM
+214 LLEVLEGNDATAM

-237 LLNLRGNDVPFTPV
+237 LLNLRGNDVAFTPV

-267 DENKVTDEVRQHL
+267 DESKVTDEVRQHL
-280 KACDVRVRDYDDV
+280 KACDVKVRDYDDV

-319 ALPCQKV
+319 ALQCQKV

-336 CMKNEVQIDGFRRAM
+336 CIKNEVQIDGFRHAM

-366 EKAPEGTINEVDV
+366 ETAPTGTIHEVDV
-379 WHKGMEF
+379 WNKGMEF

-433 GGQYEDGTTDITRT
+433 GAQYLDGTTDITRT
-447 ITLGNPTPQEKHD
+447 ITLGNPTAQEKHD

-484 LDVLARLPLWQEA
+484 LDVLARMPLWQEA

-529 LLPGMVT
+529 LMPGMIT

-545 GEYGIRTENLLLVV
+545 GEYGIRTENLLLTV
-559 EAEKTEEYGDFL
+559 EADKTEEFGDFL
-571 TFEPLTLFPYD
+571 TFEPLTLYPYD
-582 LQLIDHSMLTAEEVA
+582 LELIDRSMLTPEEVA
-597 QINAYHNMVRKRLT
+597 QINNYHLMVRERIT
-611 PLLNMDEIAWLEEK
+611 PLLNADEAAWLASK
-625 TKEI
+625 TREIN

>member
-1 MAHLIFLWGGMVF
+1 
-14 FNDKIVTL
+14 
-22 PFDYQ
+22 
-27 QSIEQYN
+27 
-34 NTMSKETFQHLE
+34 MSKETFPHLE

-53 RLNVDA
+53 RVNVDA

-78 FRDWISGFTGSNG
+78 FRDWVSGFTGSNG
-91 TAVVTLEQAALWTDS
+91 TAVVTLEHAALWTDS
-106 RYFLQAEIEL
+106 RYFLQAGIEL
-116 ADTGFVMMKE
+116 ADSGFEMMKE

-141 LEEDSVIAIDGRL
+141 LKEDSVIAIDGRL
-154 YSAQDANQL
+154 YNAQEANRL
-163 ERFCGENGYML
+163 ERFCGENGFML
-174 VTEFYPADT
+174 ATEFYPADK
-183 IWPDRPARPGE
+183 IWQDRPARPSE
-194 PAFVHDVKYAGE
+194 PAYVHDVQYAGE
-206 EATDKIER
+206 EASDKIER
-214 LLAVLEENDATAM
+214 LLTVLDNNDATGM

-237 LLNLRGNDVPFTPV
+237 LLNLRGNDVAFTPV
-251 AIAFAYI
+251 VIAFAYI
-258 SRKEKSLFI
+258 SRKDKVLFI
-267 DENKVTDEVRQHL
+267 DGNKVTDEVRRHL
-280 KACDVRVRDYDDV
+280 KACDIKTRDYDDV
-293 VRFLE
+293 ERYLE

-319 ALPCQKV
+319 ALQCQKV

-336 CMKNEVQIDGFRRAM
+336 CIKNEVQIEGFRHAM

-366 EKAPEGTINEVDV
+366 ETAPSGTINEVDV
-379 WHKGMEF
+379 WNKGMEF

-433 GGQYEDGTTDITRT
+433 GAQYLDGTTDITRT
-447 ITLGNPTPQEKHD
+447 ITLGNPTAQEKHD

-484 LDVLARLPLWQEA
+484 LDVLARMPLWQEA

-529 LLPGMVT
+529 LAPGMVT

-559 EAEKTEEYGDFL
+559 EAEKTEDFGNFL
-571 TFEPLTLFPYD
+571 TFEPLTLYPYD
-582 LQLIDHSMLTAEEVA
+582 LELIDRTMLTSEEMA
-597 QINAYHNMVRKRLT
+597 QINDYHRMVRDRIS
-611 PLLNMDEIAWLEEK
+611 PLLNADEAAWLAAK

>member
-1 MAHLIFLWGGMVF
+1 
-14 FNDKIVTL
+14 
-22 PFDYQ
+22 
-27 QSIEQYN
+27 
-34 NTMSKETFQHLE
+34 MSKETFPHLE
-46 ALREEMR
+46 ALRQEMR

-91 TAVVTLEQAALWTDS
+91 TAVVTLDQAALWTDS
-106 RYFLQAEIEL
+106 RYFLQAGIEL
-116 ADTGFVMMKE
+116 EDSGFVMMKE

-154 YSAQDANQL
+154 YSAQAANQL
-163 ERFCGENGYML
+163 ERFCGENGFML
-174 VTEFYPADT
+174 VTEFYPADR
-183 IWPDRPARPGE
+183 IWTDRPARPSE
-194 PAFVHDVKYAGE
+194 AAYVHDVKYAGE

-214 LLAVLEENDATAM
+214 LLEVLEGNDATAM

-237 LLNLRGNDVPFTPV
+237 LLNLRGNDVAFTPV

-267 DENKVTDEVRQHL
+267 DESKVTDEVRQHL
-280 KACDVRVRDYDDV
+280 KACDVKVRDYDDV
-293 VRFLE
+293 ARFLE

-304 VVLIDPNRVSDTLAN
+304 VALIDPNRVSDTLAN
-319 ALPCQKV
+319 ALQCQKV

-336 CMKNEVQIDGFRRAM
+336 CIKNEVQIDGFRHAM

-366 EKAPEGTINEVDV
+366 ETAPTGTINEVDV
-379 WHKGMEF
+379 WNKGMEF

-433 GGQYEDGTTDITRT
+433 GAQYLDGTTDITRT
-447 ITLGNPTPQEKHD
+447 ITLGNPTAQEKHD

-484 LDVLARLPLWQEA
+484 LDVLARMPLWQEA

-529 LLPGMVT
+529 LMPGMIT

-545 GEYGIRTENLLLVV
+545 GEYGIRTENLLLTV
-559 EAEKTEEYGDFL
+559 EADKTEEFGDFL
-571 TFEPLTLFPYD
+571 TFEPLTLYPYD
-582 LQLIDHSMLTAEEVA
+582 LKLIDRSMLTREEVA
-597 QINAYHNMVRKRLT
+597 QINDYHLMVRERIT
-611 PLLNMDEIAWLEEK
+611 PLLNADEAAWLASK
-625 TKEI
+625 TREIN

>member
-1 MAHLIFLWGGMVF
+1 
-14 FNDKIVTL
+14 
-22 PFDYQ
+22 
-27 QSIEQYN
+27 
-34 NTMSKETFQHLE
+34 MSKETFPHLE
-46 ALREEMR
+46 ALRDEMR
-53 RLNVDA
+53 RVNVDA

-78 FRDWISGFTGSNG
+78 FRDWVSGFTGSNG
-91 TAVVTLEQAALWTDS
+91 TAVVTLDQAALWTDS
-106 RYFLQAEIEL
+106 RYFLQADIEL
-116 ADTGFVMMKE
+116 ADSGFVMMKE

-134 HEWLQQV
+134 HEWLRDN

-154 YSAQDANQL
+154 YNAQEANLL
-163 ERFCGENGYML
+163 ERFCGENGFML
-174 VTEFYPADT
+174 ATEFYPADR
-183 IWPDRPARPGE
+183 IWTDRPARPNE
-194 PAFVHDVKYAGE
+194 PAFIHDVKYAGE
-206 EATDKIER
+206 EASDKIER
-214 LLAVLEENDATAM
+214 LLNVLERNDATAM

-237 LLNLRGNDVPFTPV
+237 LLNLRGNDIAFTPV

-258 SRKEKSLFI
+258 SRSTKVIFI
-267 DENKVTDEVRQHL
+267 DENKVTDEVRQHF
-280 KACDVRVRDYDDV
+280 KACDIKVRDYDDV
-293 VRFLE
+293 IHFLE
-298 RVSEHE
+298 RVNEHE
-304 VVLIDPNRVSDTLAN
+304 VVLIDPNSVSDTLAN
-319 ALPCQKV
+319 ALQCAKV
-326 YYRSPITDLK
+326 YFRSPITDLK
-336 CMKNEVQIDGFRRAM
+336 CVKNDVQVEGFRHAM
-351 ERDGAALVRLFKWIE
+351 ERDGAALVSLFRWIE
-366 EKAPEGTINEVDV
+366 QMAPTGTINEVDV
-379 WHKGMEF
+379 WTKGQEF

-403 YKEHGAIVHYEATDE
+403 YKEHGAIVHYEATPE

-433 GGQYEDGTTDITRT
+433 GAQYLDGTTDITRT
-447 ITLGNPTPQEKHD
+447 VTLGNPTPQEKHD

-529 LLPGMVT
+529 LAPGMIL

-545 GEYGIRTENLLLVV
+545 GEYGIRTENLLLVTQ
-559 EAEKTEEYGDFL
+559 AEQTEEFGDFL

-582 LQLIDHSMLTAEEVA
+582 TQLIDRAMLTAEEVA
-597 QINAYHNMVRKRLT
+597 QINDYHRMVRERVT
-611 PLLNMDEIAWLEEK
+611 PLLGADDAAWLAAK
-625 TKEI
+625 TKELYNQ